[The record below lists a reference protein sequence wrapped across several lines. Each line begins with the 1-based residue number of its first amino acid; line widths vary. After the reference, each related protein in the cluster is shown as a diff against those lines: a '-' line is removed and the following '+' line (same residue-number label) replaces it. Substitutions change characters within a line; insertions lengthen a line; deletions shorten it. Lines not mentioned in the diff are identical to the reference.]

1 MNRFLGNS
9 TTSGILLFASA
20 AFAMILSN
28 SPWKESFHHIWEIP
42 VSVGFGSAGISK
54 SLHHWIN
61 DGLMAVF
68 FFVIGLELK
77 REIVAG
83 ELRHPRNALL
93 PVAAALGGMAVPAM
107 IYTLFNQ
114 GGAGAAGWGIPM
126 ATDIAFAL
134 GVLYLLGDRVPLSL
148 KVFLTALAITDD
160 LGAVLVIAFFY
171 TSEIHVES
179 LMVGGAFLA
188 VLIIANRAGVRH
200 PVFYGIFGIGGLWVA
215 FLMSGVHAT
224 IAAVL
229 AAFTIPATVKVSD
242 VAYST
247 RLGELKEAFRK
258 AKTNDVPTVSHEQ
271 QHVIEEVRTLSKK
284 ALTPLQQLEHAMHPL
299 VAFVIMPVFALA
311 NAGVTL
317 SGDVMHALTSHVAV
331 GVFAGL
337 LIGKLIG
344 VVGVSWLLIRLR
356 IAPMPEGMNM
366 QLLTGTG
373 ILAGIGFTMSL
384 FIASLAF
391 EDPGVMM
398 QAKLGI
404 LCASVIASITGYLI
418 VRNGMRKE
426 RT

>member
-1 MNRFLGNS
+1 
-9 TTSGILLFASA
+9 
-20 AFAMILSN
+20 
-28 SPWKESFHHIWEIP
+28 
-42 VSVGFGSAGISK
+42 
-54 SLHHWIN
+54 
-61 DGLMAVF
+61 
-68 FFVIGLELK
+68 
-77 REIVAG
+77 
-83 ELRHPRNALL
+83 
-93 PVAAALGGMAVPAM
+93 
-107 IYTLFNQ
+107 
-114 GGAGAAGWGIPM
+114 
-126 ATDIAFAL
+126 
-134 GVLYLLGDRVPLSL
+134 
-148 KVFLTALAITDD
+148 
-160 LGAVLVIAFFY
+160 
-171 TSEIHVES
+171 
-179 LMVGGAFLA
+179 VGGAFLA